1 MDFEKKYWSN
11 GEFYKDNGEKYFG
24 YVGIYD
30 ENAYI
35 FDNEEPLIKNNTFNS
50 TINLSNKFFDRP
62 LSLKLELP
70 YKKEDVIFAANDFLY
85 AGTVKTIMERL
96 QENNLYLYKNA
107 IIPNSILP
115 LNESISL
122 YATEDIN
129 EYFFYYINNESG
141 TEEVAP
147 FDAVLKYDNTT
158 NTSKICDSEGNLL
171 GDCVYIINESY
182 IGSHADDIKYINND
196 NIIESA
202 ESIYTNFYKVKNKHF
217 SHIPKLEIKN
227 KIISGKLKRY
237 SFKEKGLTTKT
248 QIDPHFYPQR
258 NYKEYQSAKSLFG
271 TWDETLSANTQY
283 FENLDERDE
292 NVEKWDDFDITAN
305 NIKNVYNVVNDVII
319 DKDDE
324 DINAIK
330 EDLEDFQAYGDQHI
344 FFKTSKYYDNLSG
357 LYSINRFIPSIS
369 DNNHT
374 IFIEQ
379 PDIIAIWE
387 DLLKV
392 YPENDIKGATAN
404 FNLCIERVGLLIK
417 PDDTLPILSINGNQ
431 ASGITYVKTNDGF
444 YHVNYHFQE
453 PVNLTDNKWSFT
465 YNFDK
470 EFTTLFENNQLK
482 YTLKLSY
489 GTKVPGDIGGVDL
502 RNFKRVPFVEKHRNF
517 TWEWYKDAEE
527 KELVV
532 ETLPTLTYKYLT
544 ESPEW
549 INAEAPHLKYY
560 VDADTNND
568 ADTDGGT
575 DIINKNKLIS
585 FTPLENMTAEDCYIY
600 MTNNILSYRS
610 FPSINRKT
618 NYNYINTQGNKV
630 DTVENVNDI
639 YYIENKYYVPKT
651 YNAETFAFGIK
662 DGKAIV
668 ETSYKTADE
677 AYRELNNEG
686 INNKQNFDFIPHFE
700 SYTKSE
706 SKTVPIHDFTELT
719 NAAMHII
726 SRSDDSRY
734 VTALLF
740 LMFKTKVLI
749 TKIKH
754 YINEE
759 DNFKDDFYIDLSSSN
774 TENYLEIDC
783 IDPNN
788 NNSLLFKNLTDI
800 KLHKNMLY
808 ITDGEL
814 NMAARY
820 DIEYLISPEEDMS
833 FNINS
838 IKLLDV
844 LQGDGELQDKT
855 YFNNPFA
862 LAASD
867 DMVYIVDRGNKCVK
881 AYTSSL
887 NYVKA
892 LKNGY
897 YATHDIQ
904 SIAVNPYPL
913 TLENGAKVN
922 KDSLWVFSVDG
933 TNVFLSIIDDS
944 GVVSYGQIKDIHL
957 LKDKYSWEEEIKN
970 VEFSQCNSNHYYLAT
985 TKRVYKL
992 QTSKPYTAIGTLNYF
1007 KQRSLVSSTVWGRMN
1022 YRWTKLPKV
1031 YSSFNSD
1038 ISDDNEITWSYRPP
1052 MSSAEILDNR
1062 CFTLCGLDGINTQFN
1077 GDLIF
1082 HLGTFYD
1089 NNKIVQYIK
1098 KYNNKFNGNMTFND
1112 IQVADLIPMIKSFN
1126 MLTYIEPDSYISSLN
1141 NNFINIY
1148 DTKLDEIVFEDY
1160 INALTFNKMIYAVVH
1175 NLLIIK
1181 SQLIGHFKAATNIDG
1196 LIVYDNMI
1204 LDDYFN
1210 KLEIDNSSN
1219 YFIHDNEV
1227 VSIVVNRVFENIHN
1241 IQQRILDK
1249 MQTTFMSTQSFV
1261 NNTSRII

>member
-11 GEFYKDNGEKYFG
+11 GEFHKENGEKYFG

-35 FDNEEPLIKNNTFNS
+35 FDSEELLVKNNTFNS
-50 TINLSNKFFDRP
+50 AINLSKKFFDRP

-70 YKKEDVIFAANDFLY
+70 YKKEDIIFAANDFLY

-115 LNESISL
+115 VNESISL
-122 YATEDIN
+122 FATEDID
-129 EYFFYYINNESG
+129 EYFFYYIDAKTG
-141 TEEVAP
+141 EERVSPSNAN
-147 FDAVLKYDNTT
+147 LKYNDTT
-158 NTSKICDSEGNLL
+158 KVAEIYSSSSGELL
-171 GDCVYIINESY
+171 GECKYVINESY
-182 IGSHADDIKYINND
+182 LGSSNDRIKYPITNTL
-196 NIIESA
+196 ESA
-202 ESIYTNFYKVKNKHF
+202 ETVYNKFYKIKNKEF
-217 SHIPKLEIKN
+217 SHIPKLKITN
-227 KIISGKLKRY
+227 KINSGKLKRY
-237 SFKEKGLTTKT
+237 SFKDKGLTTKT
-248 QIDPHFYPQR
+248 QIDPYFYPQR
-258 NYKEYQSAKSLFG
+258 QYKEYQSAKSLVG
-271 TWDETLSANTQY
+271 TWDEVLSANTQY
-283 FENLDERDE
+283 FENIDNRDE
-292 NVEKWDDFDITAN
+292 NVEKWDDFDIGAD
-305 NIKNVYNVVNDVII
+305 NIKNVYNIVNDVVI

-357 LYSINRFIPSIS
+357 SYSIDKFDPNIS
-369 DNNHT
+369 DKKRT

-379 PDIIAIWE
+379 PDILAIWE

-392 YPENDIKGATAN
+392 YPENDIKGATEN
-404 FNLCIERVGLLIK
+404 FNLCVERVGCLIK
-417 PDDTLPILSINGNQ
+417 ADDKLPTLSINGQ
-431 ASGITYVKTNDGF
+431 KASDVTYVKINDDF
-444 YHVNYHFQE
+444 YHVNYHFQV
-453 PVNLTDNKWSFT
+453 PVKLTDDKWSFT

-470 EFTTLFENNQLK
+470 EFITLFENGQLK
-482 YTLKLSY
+482 YTLKLTY

-502 RNFKRVPFVEKHRNF
+502 RNFKRVPFIEKHRNF
-517 TWEWYKDAEE
+517 TWMWYKGAEE
-527 KELVV
+527 TEENLVI
-532 ETLPTLTYKYLT
+532 ESLPTLTYKYLT
-544 ESPEW
+544 QSPEW
-549 INAEAPHLKYY
+549 INAEGAHLKYEST
-560 VDADTNND
+560 TNS
-568 ADTDGGT
+568 
-575 DIINKNKLIS
+575 NKLIA
-585 FTPLENMTAEDCYIY
+585 FTPSEDMTAEDCYIF

-610 FPSINRKT
+610 FPSINRET
-618 NYNYINTQGNKV
+618 AYNYIDIQGDKTNS
-630 DTVENVNDI
+630 VESVNDI
-639 YYIENKYYVPKT
+639 YFIENKYYVSKT
-651 YNAETFAFGIK
+651 YNAETFIFVTK
-662 DGKAIV
+662 DGKDVI
-668 ETSYKTADE
+668 ETGYKTADE
-677 AYRELNNEG
+677 AFRELNSG
-686 INNKQNFDFIPHFE
+686 GLNNKQNFDFIPHFE
-700 SYTKSE
+700 TLTKSVSE
-706 SKTVPIHDFTELT
+706 TIPGYDFTELS
-719 NAAMHII
+719 NAAMYII
-726 SRSDDSRY
+726 KRSEDNKY
-734 VTALLF
+734 VEALLF

-749 TKIKH
+749 TKLKH

-759 DNFKDDFYIDLSSSN
+759 DNFKEDFYIDLSQN
-774 TENYLEIDC
+774 DNENYLEINC
-783 IDPNN
+783 IDPTN
-788 NNSLLFKNLTDI
+788 NNSLLFKSLTDI

-808 ITDGEL
+808 IADGEL
-814 NMAARY
+814 NMVARY
-820 DIEYLISPEEDMS
+820 DIEYLISPEEDKG

-844 LQGDGELQDKT
+844 LQGDGDIQDKI

-887 NYVKA
+887 NYVKI

-913 TLENGAKVN
+913 TLENGTKVN

-933 TNVFLSIIDDS
+933 NNVFLSIIDDS

-957 LKDKYSWEEEIKN
+957 LKDKYSWTEEIKN

-985 TKRVYKL
+985 TKRVYKI

-1031 YSSFNSD
+1031 YNTFNTETT
-1038 ISDDNEITWSYRPP
+1038 DDNEITWSYRPP

-1062 CFTLCGLDGINTQFN
+1062 CFTLCGLDGIDNQFN

-1082 HLGTFYD
+1082 HMGTFYD

-1098 KYNNKFNGNMTFND
+1098 KNNSKFNGNMTFND

-1148 DTKLDEIVFEDY
+1148 DTKLDEIIFEDY

-1175 NLLIIK
+1175 NLLVIK
-1181 SQLIGHFKAATNIDG
+1181 SQLMGHFKAATNIDG
-1196 LIVYDNMI
+1196 LIVYDNMV

-1210 KLEIDNSSN
+1210 KLKIDNDSN
-1219 YFIHDNEV
+1219 YFVHDNEV
-1227 VSIVVNRVFENIHN
+1227 ISIVVNRVFENIHN